1 MEIAADGCELPPR
14 YQGPSCNIARAKGLQ
29 GRWDRSLGRHLAATL
44 KAAQEQA
51 RSVGCDPD
59 VVRIAPWRLHD
70 LRRTCATG
78 MAGIGIQPHVVEACL
93 NHVSGAKA
101 GVAGTYNVH
110 SYSAEKTT
118 ALERWARHVEAL
130 VAGKPTSNVMS
141 LPVRESA

>member
-1 MEIAADGCELPPR
+1 M
-14 YQGPSCNIARAKGLQ
+14 
-29 GRWDRSLGRHLAATL
+29 L

-51 RSVGCDPD
+51 RAAGSDPNAVGIP
-59 VVRIAPWRLHD
+59 PWRLHD

-118 ALERWARHVEAL
+118 ALQRWTQHVEEL
-130 VAGKPTSNVMS
+130 IKDKPLSNVVV
-141 LPVRESA
+141 PFTKVSAT